1 MKIGIDIDGVLTN
14 CFEATVD
21 NATKYFYE
29 NKIDYKIDSSKY
41 YENEMFSVSNENVE
55 KFWNQYLP
63 EYAQRLPARKYASE
77 VISKLKQKNEI
88 YIITARNEEGLPKE
102 LHGRMQ
108 DMVKKW
114 LKDNSIEYDKLIF
127 STGSKLDICKQE
139 NVNIMIEDKPNN
151 IQEISE
157 YVPVLCF
164 DNPWNQGLEGKNII
178 RVYSWYDILENIE
191 SIE

>member
-63 EYAQRLPARKYASE
+63 EYAQRLPSRKYASE

-108 DMVKKW
+108 DMTKKW

-157 YVPVLCF
+157 YIPVLCF
-164 DNPWNQGLEGKNII
+164 DNPWNQGLEEKNII
-178 RVYSWYDILENIE
+178 RVYSWYDILGNIE

>member
-14 CFEATVD
+14 YYEAVVD

-29 NKIDYKIDSSKY
+29 NKIDYEINQTKY
-41 YENEMFSVSNENVE
+41 YEDEMFNVSDENIE
-55 KFWNQYLP
+55 KFWNQYLA
-63 EYAQRLPARKYASE
+63 EYAQNFPVRKFAAE
-77 VISKLKQKNEI
+77 VISKLKKENEI

-102 LHGRMQ
+102 LYGTMQ

-139 NVNIMIEDKPNN
+139 NVNIMIEDKAST
-151 IQEISE
+151 IQEVAKCI
-157 YVPVLCF
+157 PVLCF
-164 DNPWNQGLEGKNII
+164 DTPYNKEAEGKNIT
-178 RVYSWYDILENIE
+178 RVYSWYDILKNIE
-191 SIE
+191 KIR